1 MTSTFFGLNIALSG
15 LQAQQVALNVTSQ
28 NVANANTDGYT
39 RQDAQMVAAD
49 PFPLPIAAIA
59 GQAGQL
65 GTGVEISSIRRM
77 RDSFL
82 DSQVRSQTS
91 AQGYWDTKQN
101 NLGQIESV
109 FNEPSDQGINSL
121 LTNFWGAWQDLGA
134 NPDSYAARVTVIQD
148 ASALTDVIQ
157 RDNTQ
162 LTDLQTSL
170 DGQIQSQVSQV
181 NTWLSEIASLNKQ
194 IAAVE
199 VPQASQYD
207 PNVKVPQAQANDLR
221 DQRDLLLDQLSKV
234 MNINYQEAS
243 DGTVT
248 IWLGAASNPPVA
260 NDPNAQAKQI
270 LVQADTQHY
279 LVKLPNTTNANGT
292 TSFGDVVWSTD
303 GDPTNTSGQAAIT
316 WSQND
321 GQLGAM
327 RELRDVTLNP
337 SGVSGGD
344 NGQSLAWRLDQ
355 MANSL
360 ATLVNNAHLAG
371 YGEDGKNGR
380 LFFVSS
386 DSNPISAANIVVNPD
401 LVSNP
406 NLIGAASAPNQTGN
420 GDQANAIA
428 SALQSGTTTI
438 AEGPSTNITTT
449 LSDWYNALISKLGV
463 DSKQAQ
469 DMSTNQ
475 DLLVNRLTTNRES
488 FSGVSLDE
496 EATNVVRFQR
506 AYEASARVMN
516 AMDEMLDKLVNGVG
530 VVGR

>member
-39 RQDAQMVAAD
+39 RQDAQMVATD
-49 PFPLPIAAIA
+49 PFPVPTAAIA

-82 DSQVRSQTS
+82 DAQVRAQTS

-101 NLGQIESV
+101 YLGQIESV
-109 FNEPSDQGINSL
+109 FNEPSDQGISSL

-134 NPDSYAARVTVIQD
+134 NPDSYAARVTVVQD

-194 IAAVE
+194 ISAVE

-234 MNINYQEAS
+234 MNVNYKEQS
-243 DGTVT
+243 DGSVTV
-248 IWLGAASNPPVA
+248 WLGDITNPSPQAS
-260 NDPNAQAKQI
+260 QI

-303 GDPTNTSGQAAIT
+303 GDPTNLSGQAAIT

-360 ATLVNNAHLAG
+360 ATIVNNAHLAG
-371 YGEDGKNGR
+371 YGEDGNNGR
-380 LFFVSS
+380 PFFVSS

-406 NLIGAASAPNQTGN
+406 DLIGAASAPGQTGN
-420 GDQANAIA
+420 GNQANAIA

-438 AEGPSTNITTT
+438 AEGPGTNTVTST
-449 LSDWYNALISKLGV
+449 LSGWYNALIAQLGET
-463 DSKQAQ
+463 SKQAQ